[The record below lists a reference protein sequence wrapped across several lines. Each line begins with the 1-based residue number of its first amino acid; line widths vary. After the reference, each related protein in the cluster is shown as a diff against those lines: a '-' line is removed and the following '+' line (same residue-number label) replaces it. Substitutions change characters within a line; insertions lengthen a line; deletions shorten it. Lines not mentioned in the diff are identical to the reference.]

1 MKKKNLT
8 IKILAGLLS
17 VSLLTAACSVPLKE
31 SSSAG
36 GSTAAQTAE
45 GTKASAAQSTAD
57 PAAAASTAAPETAVP
72 ETAAPET
79 VPATAAPVKR
89 FFETRDLNNQQV
101 YLSDVC
107 AANKVVM
114 LNFWASWCPPCVRE
128 LPELEALYQK
138 YKDAGVAV
146 VGVLLDGAE
155 GTGLKDGKAL
165 LEQAGV
171 TYLNVLPTRALES
184 LTSLMYVPTTVFLNE
199 KGEMVGEAIV
209 GADPDAYEARIK
221 AMLP

>member
-17 VSLLTAACSVPLKE
+17 LSLLTAACSVPLKE
-31 SSSAG
+31 SNSPAEG
-36 GSTAAQTAE
+36 GTAAQTAGE
-45 GTKASAAQSTAD
+45 TKAPAQSTAD
-57 PAAAASTAAPETAVP
+57 PAAAASTVAS

-79 VPATAAPVKR
+79 AATAAPVKR

-101 YLSDVC
+101 YVSDVC

-114 LNFWASWCPPCVRE
+114 LNFWASWGPPCVRE
-128 LPELEALYQK
+128 LPDLEALYQK

-155 GTGLKDGKAL
+155 STGLKDGKEL
-165 LEQAGV
+165 LQKAGV
-171 TYLNVLPTRALES
+171 SYLNVLPTRELES
-184 LTSLMYVPTTVFLNE
+184 LTSLMYGPTTIFLNE
-199 KGEMVGEAIV
+199 FGMRSR
-209 GADPDAYEARIK
+209 GAVSWARFSGVSMFS
-221 AMLP
+221 ADCM

>member
-1 MKKKNLT
+1 MELLEQLRRANP
-8 IKILAGLLS
+8 GLPLFD
-17 VSLLTAACSVPLKE
+17 VRDPEFTPYGRVLDFETTALDAAMRATPL
-31 SSSAG
+31 
-36 GSTAAQTAE
+36 
-45 GTKASAAQSTAD
+45 
-57 PAAAASTAAPETAVP
+57 PETGNRYV
-72 ETAAPET
+72 
-79 VPATAAPVKR
+79 
-89 FFETRDLNNQQV
+89 
-101 YLSDVC
+101 
-107 AANKVVM
+107 
-114 LNFWASWCPPCVRE
+114 AS

>member
-17 VSLLTAACSVPLKE
+17 LSLLTAACSVPLKE
-31 SSSAG
+31 SSSPAE

-45 GTKASAAQSTAD
+45 ETKTPAQSTAD
-57 PAAAASTAAPETAVP
+57 PAAAASTAAPETAAP
-72 ETAAPET
+72 ETA
-79 VPATAAPVKR
+79 ATAAPVKR
-89 FFETRDLNNQQV
+89 FFETRDLNNQPV
-101 YLSDVC
+101 YVSDVC

-128 LPELEALYQK
+128 LPDLEALYQK

-155 GTGLKDGKAL
+155 STGLKDGKEL
-165 LEQAGV
+165 LQKAGV
-171 TYLNVLPTRALES
+171 SYLNVLPTRELES
-184 LTSLMYVPTTVFLNE
+184 LTSLMYVPTTIFLNE
-199 KGEMVGEAIV
+199 KGEMVGDAVV
-209 GADPDAYEARIK
+209 GADLDAYEERIK